1 MKENFNNAQLTV
13 ESLADAVEKIKSGFD
28 NATPENIG
36 EMLKDALKITGLAQL
51 LLIDINDLIKSV

>member
-1 MKENFNNAQLTV
+1 MKENFNNAQLTA